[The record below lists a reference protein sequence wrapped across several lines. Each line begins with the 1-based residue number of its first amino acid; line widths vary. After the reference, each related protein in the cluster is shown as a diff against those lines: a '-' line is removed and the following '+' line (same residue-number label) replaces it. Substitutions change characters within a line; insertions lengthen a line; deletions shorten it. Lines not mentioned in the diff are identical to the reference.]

1 MLLMRVLRAED
12 NIEPALH
19 HTAATAFAFQRLGCD
34 EDFEIRARV
43 VGIKRRHLGG
53 GAHSDDQE
61 ICLDR
66 FDHSLHRQSL
76 FLQKLKTK
84 LWVEKRLRLPFSA
97 RYR

>member
-1 MLLMRVLRAED
+1 MFLMRVLGAEHHV
-12 NIEPALH
+12 ETTLH
-19 HTAATAFAFQRLGCD
+19 HPAASAFALERLGGD
-34 EDFEIRARV
+34 EDFQIRARV
-43 VGIKRRHLGG
+43 MGIKRRHLGG

-61 ICLDR
+61 IRLDR